1 MKNDLSN
8 IKILVAEDNE
18 VNKLLASR
26 MLDQWNVTYKTA
38 HTGNEVLALLQQE
51 DFDIILMDIQMPE
64 MSGIDAT
71 IAIRNLLNETKKS
84 IPIIALTANALKGEE
99 QKFLKAGMNDLLI
112 KPFKAN
118 DLLQVLKRNLTSV
131 KNTITTT
138 KVALTENTTTS
149 IKEKL
154 YDLSLVNEIADN
166 NQDFIKTL
174 LQIYL
179 DTIPATSKEL
189 LHELSLH
196 NWEQAGKLAH
206 KLKSTID
213 TMLIVSIK
221 DDIRTIEHC
230 GKTKER
236 THLMLPLAQK
246 VDAIIHQVANDFK
259 KDFGL

>member
-1 MKNDLSN
+1 MKNDLSD
-8 IKILVAEDNE
+8 IRILVAEDNE

-26 MLDQWNVTYKTA
+26 MLEQWDITYKTA
-38 HTGNEVLALLQQE
+38 HTGREVLDLLQYE
-51 DFDIILMDIQMPE
+51 NFDIILMDILMPE
-64 MSGIDAT
+64 MNGIEA
-71 IAIRNLLNETKKS
+71 AIEIRKLPDEVKRS

-99 QKFLKAGMNDLLI
+99 KNFFDAGINDFLN

-118 DLLQVLKRNLTSV
+118 DLLQVLKKNIVLLKTSQEISV
-131 KNTITTT
+131 ATNEQLNTSRI
-138 KVALTENTTTS
+138 
-149 IKEKL
+149 EKL
-154 YDLSLVNEIADN
+154 YSLSLVNEIADN
-166 NQDFIKTL
+166 NEEFVKTL

-189 LHELSLH
+189 LNELSMQ

-221 DDIRTIEHC
+221 EDIRTIEHC
-230 GKTKER
+230 GKSKEN

-246 VDAIIHQVANDFK
+246 VDKVINEVAQHFK
-259 KDFGL
+259 ADFGL

>member
-26 MLDQWNVTYKTA
+26 MLDQWNVSYKTA
-38 HTGNEVLALLQQE
+38 HTGNEVLALLQEE
-51 DFDIILMDIQMPE
+51 DFDVVLMDIQMPE
-64 MSGIDAT
+64 KNGIDAA
-71 IAIRNLLNETKKS
+71 IEIRNLQNKTKKS

-99 QKFLKAGMNDLLI
+99 QKFLNAGMNDFLI

-131 KNTITTT
+131 KNTTPPITF
-138 KVALTENTTTS
+138 TENNNIPIS
-149 IKEKL
+149 EKL

-166 NQDFIKTL
+166 NQEFIKSL

-189 LHELSLH
+189 LHELSLQ

-213 TMLIVSIK
+213 TMLMVSIK

-230 GKTKER
+230 GKTNEN

-246 VDAIIHQVANDFK
+246 VDAIIHQVAHDFK
-259 KDFGL
+259 ADFGL